1 MYDTNKQSKNGIVI
15 LYKHIVPENKS
26 IKIGII
32 KMIENCI
39 SCYVLFLQNNSKTKW
54 LIQQTISKL
63 QELTM
68 SIACLYK

>member
-1 MYDTNKQSKNGIVI
+1 
-15 LYKHIVPENKS
+15 
-26 IKIGII
+26 
-32 KMIENCI
+32 MIENCI